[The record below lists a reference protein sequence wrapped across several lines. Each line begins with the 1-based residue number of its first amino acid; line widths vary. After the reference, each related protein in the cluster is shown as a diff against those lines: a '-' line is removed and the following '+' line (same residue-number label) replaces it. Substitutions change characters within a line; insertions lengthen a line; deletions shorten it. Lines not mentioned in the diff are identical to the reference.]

1 MKIIAI
7 ITEAAAA
14 RSCLDAAVIAARID
28 RSARIEALHV
38 VVDPEQLVSS
48 TEEVQFQRLREVK
61 EGTATD
67 KAAAAQAAFV
77 AWNAGAAD
85 DAPRV
90 EWRQPTGAEEE
101 TIVREA
107 ADADLLVMAQGHDL
121 DSSDAQHAAIREAGK
136 PLLLV
141 PAEWQRRSEGF
152 SHIAVALSDTPVT
165 DDAIQGAMPWLRAAV
180 QVTAIRIGTEQDHAL
195 TLVDRLRDGGV
206 DAALR
211 VFPPSGHD
219 RGEQIV
225 MEAKA
230 IGADMLVAGAYRH
243 SQLVEWLM
251 GSTTRQMLAAT
262 ELPLFLA
269 H

>member
-7 ITEAAAA
+7 ITEAATA
-14 RSCLDAAVIAARID
+14 RSCLDAAVMAARID
-28 RSARIEALHV
+28 KQSRIEALHV

-48 TEEVQFQRLREVK
+48 TEEVQIQRLRETT
-61 EGTATD
+61 EGTASD
-67 KAAAAQAAFV
+67 KAMAAQAAFV
-77 AWNAGAAD
+77 AWSAGTGD
-85 DAPRV
+85 DTPRV
-90 EWRQPTGAEEE
+90 DWKAPTGPEEG
-101 TIVREA
+101 TIVSEA
-107 ADADLLVMAQGHDL
+107 GDADLLVLAQGHDL
-121 DSSDAQHAAIREAGK
+121 DSGDAKHSAIREAGK

-141 PAEWQRRSEGF
+141 PAEWRPRSDAF

-195 TLVDRLRDGGV
+195 TLVDQLRDAGI

-211 VFPPSGHD
+211 VFPPSGRD

-230 IGADMLVAGAYRH
+230 IAADMLVAGAYRR